1 MANKGML
8 TARYNRKS
16 VEVNTEDKLNNNS
29 IQKSKVNTSKR
40 YDYNEPIRPDIVH
53 TYIKPNRLRSIQ
65 CNEYTDTQRNKNR
78 LVKYSNH
85 YIEIPKDTY
94 RIPSIELKQ
103 FAQLVRVSCNVL
115 ASLNGYVTYT
125 DVRKH
130 LLDNSFAILDNKLL
144 QDVVR
149 SFLQTRPHL
158 IKKHEHNSVNHNK
171 VTYGYESEPIRPKTW
186 EQKQYWAKIMG
197 ICEL

>member
-1 MANKGML
+1 MNKGML
-8 TARYNRKS
+8 TARYNRKITVKS
-16 VEVNTEDKLNNNS
+16 SDNLGNKDVQKLDNN
-29 IQKSKVNTSKR
+29 IVKD
-40 YDYNEPIRPDIVH
+40 YDCNEPIRPDVVN
-53 TYIKPNRLRSIQ
+53 TYHKPNRLRSIQ
-65 CNEYTDTQRNKNR
+65 SNEYTDTQRTKNR

-94 RIPSIELKQ
+94 RIPTIELKQ

-149 SFLQTRPHL
+149 AFLQTRPHL
-158 IKKHEHNSVNHNK
+158 IKKREHNSVNHNK
-171 VTYGYESEPIRPKTW
+171 VTYGYESEPVRPKTW
-186 EQKQYWAKIMG
+186 EQKQHWSKIMSM
-197 ICEL
+197 CEL